1 MRKIYLPIAIL
12 TVILAVVTIYK
23 FAKRGEKMDRDKN
36 SLFLITC
43 GEGRDV
49 STRYA
54 TESRVL
60 EGKTQYKIRGDW
72 FSLPNNCSVSFVDP
86 RKQ

>member
-1 MRKIYLPIAIL
+1 MKKNIL
-12 TVILAVVTIYK
+12 IVISIFLSA
-23 FAKRGEKMDRDKN
+23 FLLLKMFKNNNSPAQKDKN
-36 SLFLITC
+36 SLFLISC
-43 GEGRDV
+43 GEGRDL

>member
-1 MRKIYLPIAIL
+1 MKKNIL
-12 TVILAVVTIYK
+12 IVIGIFLSAFLLLK
-23 FAKRGEKMDRDKN
+23 AFQPKSKNMEKDKN
-36 SLFLITC
+36 SLFLISC
-43 GEGRDV
+43 GEGRDL